1 MRLRNVDK
9 QNINNVPVSK
19 LKIIFKKFLLDRR
32 KSLLSFYLCERV
44 AMTLLTITVDSVA
57 HLTFIYSIIVSSVK
71 RNQAVTNKGL
81 NSQAV

>member
-44 AMTLLTITVDSVA
+44 AMTLLKITVD
-57 HLTFIYSIIVSSVK
+57 LLYF
-71 RNQAVTNKGL
+71 Q
-81 NSQAV
+81 